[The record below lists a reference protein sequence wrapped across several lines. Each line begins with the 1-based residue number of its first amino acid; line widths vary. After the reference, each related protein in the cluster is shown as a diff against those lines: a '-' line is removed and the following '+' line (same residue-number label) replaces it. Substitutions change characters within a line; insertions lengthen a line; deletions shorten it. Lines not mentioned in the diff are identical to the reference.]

1 MLLFGN
7 YLVFLSILNTII
19 QYIFDAKKFDVPLT
33 NF

>member
-19 QYIFDAKKFDVPLT
+19 QYIFDTKKFDSIYI
-33 NF
+33 

>member
-19 QYIFDAKKFDVPLT
+19 QYIFDAKKFDSIYI
-33 NF
+33 